1 MWITHDHAR
10 LDVTL
15 HSDDTQHAPQGLR
28 KRRTAR
34 DDPLRSEAQA
44 WRPPLAGC
52 VSCCVGACARVRRIT
67 AAAHIFSAQAH
78 TSSGSTGQFGVAM
91 AQIVPKEAAQ

>member
-1 MWITHDHAR
+1 MGHQVTVYVPATGTTSTQSVQHVWITHENDR

-34 DDPLRSEAQA
+34 DDPLQSEAQA

-52 VSCCVGACARVRRIT
+52 ADANGRT
-67 AAAHIFSAQAH
+67 AD
-78 TSSGSTGQFGVAM
+78 SGRQRQTAM
-91 AQIVPKEAAQ
+91 